1 MIIRPAGERL
11 HFITQPDHARLS
23 RRVMEA
29 CSALAGNPRRPV
41 ILRAIGEHDNGW
53 AEVDAAPIVDPA
65 TGDPSDFVIAPA
77 SVRQAVW
84 PRAVGR
90 LSSEPW
96 AAALVAQHA
105 ITVYDRYR
113 PDPAWTMFFGRMEDL
128 RDEMVRASGERPDDL
143 SQDYEYV
150 RLGDLLSLAFCTGW
164 SEELRFAEWR
174 VTGSGT
180 RISVSPDPFDGAVVP
195 MQVSARDL
203 RRGPYAGD
211 SALRAEFAR
220 AKAVVLHGTVAGR

>member
-1 MIIRPAGERL
+1 VIIRPAGERL
-11 HFITQPDHARLS
+11 HFITQPDHAHLS

-29 CSALAGNPRRPV
+29 CSALADNPRRPV

-65 TGDPSDFVIAPA
+65 TGEPSDFVTAPA
-77 SVRQAVW
+77 PVRQAVW
-84 PRAVGR
+84 PRGVGR

-113 PDPAWTMFFGRMEDL
+113 PDPAWTTFFGRMEAL
-128 RDEMVRASGERPDDL
+128 RDAMVRASGGRSDDL

-164 SEELRFAEWR
+164 SEELRFAEWS
-174 VTGSGT
+174 VVGSGT

-203 RRGPYAGD
+203 PRGPYAGD
-211 SALRAEFAR
+211 SELRAEFAR
-220 AKAVVLHGTVAGR
+220 ADAVVLHGTVAGR